1 MTSGSANARAVETV
15 RMEVENIGFMLER
28 LGRDC
33 DDLQFL
39 RELTQNAW
47 EAGATRIHWD
57 LDPQVFAATGVQKLC
72 CIDNG
77 CGMTPEEMRHY
88 INRLSSSGQRQ
99 ALDANYGVGAKVA
112 AATRN
117 PAGLIY
123 QSWKGGRGAMVQ
135 LWRDPDTGEYGLR
148 RFELD
153 DGHWSY
159 WVPIDDRAKPDII
172 DAHGTKVTLLGT
184 GEEHSTLQPPA
195 GITVP
200 TPSRWVSRYLNA
212 RYFDIPDSLEIK
224 AREGWGPE
232 PDEKRTMMRSVRG
245 EGRFL
250 AEHTVR
256 SGIARLTGCDVRW
269 WILDEPE
276 KRRTNSDL
284 VYTGHA
290 ATLWQ
295 NELYEMRI
303 GRAGIS
309 RLHQFGIIFGWD
321 RVVLYIEPH
330 NSGQQPITSNT
341 ARTQLLLHGQP
352 LPYADWAA
360 EFREQMPQEL
370 RDFMDA
376 VIAGAKG
383 ADHEEAIAERLKHY
397 RRLYRLSRYRL
408 NPAGRLTLAEPV
420 VPRRKLSDEA
430 GEDVEREVK
439 ERPQRERDRTGRLL
453 AAMLAA
459 EGERGDEA
467 PPAEER
473 LPKVTWVS
481 LENGLRD
488 TPEYLDDRA
497 AAYLS
502 EVNEIHANADFRAF
516 TDMAD
521 YWCDQY
527 GVERGNTAIVDVV
540 HEWFEQAL
548 VETVLGCQAL
558 QGERRW
564 PPNQIEKALSEEALT
579 AAVMQRYHVA
589 NAVKRTLGTKMGS
602 LRERAEVA

>member
-1 MTSGSANARAVETV
+1 MNEPTTAARGDETV
-15 RMEVENIGFMLER
+15 RMEVDKIGFLLER
-28 LGRDC
+28 MGRDC

-39 RELTQNAW
+39 RELTQNSL
-47 EAGATRIHWD
+47 EAGATRIQWD
-57 LDPQVFAATGVQKLC
+57 VDPHTLAATGVQKLC

-77 CGMTPEEMRHY
+77 GGMTPEEMRRF
-88 INRLSSSGQRQ
+88 INRLSASGQRQ
-99 ALDANYGVGAKVA
+99 AIDANYGVGAKVA

-117 PAGLIY
+117 PAGVIY
-123 QSWKGGRGAMVQ
+123 QSWKAGQGAMVQ

-159 WVPIDDRAKPDII
+159 WIPLNDGAKPEII
-172 DAHGTKVTLLGT
+172 DEHGTKVILLGRDEDHIT
-184 GEEHSTLQPPA
+184 MAPPE
-195 GITVP
+195 GIVVA

-212 RYFDIPDSLEIK
+212 RYLDLPENIEIR
-224 AREGWGPE
+224 AREGWDAE
-232 PDEKRTMMRSVRG
+232 PDDKRNLLRGVRG
-245 EGRFL
+245 QGRFL
-250 AEHTVR
+250 ADHTIQ
-256 SGIARLTGCDVRW
+256 SGMAQLTESDVRW

-276 KRRTNSDL
+276 KRRSASDL
-284 VYTGHA
+284 VNTGHA

-295 NELYEMRI
+295 NELYEMRT
-303 GRAGIS
+303 GRAGVA
-309 RLHQFGIIFGWD
+309 RLHQFGIIFGYE

-330 NSGQQPITSNT
+330 NGGNQPITPNT
-341 ARTQLLLHGQP
+341 ARTQLLLQGQA

-360 EFREQMPQEL
+360 EFRENMPPEL

-383 ADHEEAIAERLKHY
+383 ANHHEAIAERLRHY
-397 RRLYRLSRYRL
+397 RMLYRLSRYRL
-408 NPAGRLTLAEPV
+408 NPQGHLTLADPTLQ
-420 VPRRKLSDEA
+420 RRKRSDPT
-430 GEDVEREVK
+430 GESSEHETNQ
-439 ERPQRERDRTGRLL
+439 RPPRPRDRTGRLL

-459 EGERGDEA
+459 EGEIGDKA
-467 PPAEER
+467 PPAEQD

-481 LENGLRD
+481 LENGLRA

-497 AAYLS
+497 ATYIA
-502 EVNEIHANADFRAF
+502 EVNDIHANADFRAF

-527 GVERGNTAIVDVV
+527 GVDRDNKAITDVV

-564 PPNQIEKALSEEALT
+564 PPDQIEKALSEESLT

-589 NAVKRTLGTKMGS
+589 NAIKRTLGAKLGS
-602 LRERAEVA
+602 LKDKGAA